1 MLKIALCDDDAV
13 FLKELTGKIQE
24 LLRFEEKNAAI
35 ASFVNPTALTASVA
49 SGDRFDIFILD
60 VEMPQIDGF
69 KVAADLRKY
78 QPNVALIFLTSHL
91 QYAPEGYKVD
101 ALRFISKLNV
111 DETLPEALQKALHT
125 LEQQDQHSLLVQHY
139 KNFSRVLYQNI
150 IYVRKTARSVQII
163 TSNQGV
169 IKDNR
174 GIKELF
180 GISIFLLSPIRST
193 KHPLSERLYAQNKKA
208 ARIIVSIDFLLFLI
222 LYITGMPTRYL
233 ATWALSLSAVA
244 IMMVITLFKKNS
256 TRRESV

>member
-78 QPNVALIFLTSHL
+78 QPNVALIFLSCI
-91 QYAPEGYKVD
+91 
-101 ALRFISKLNV
+101 F
-111 DETLPEALQKALHT
+111 
-125 LEQQDQHSLLVQHY
+125 
-139 KNFSRVLYQNI
+139 
-150 IYVRKTARSVQII
+150 
-163 TSNQGV
+163 
-169 IKDNR
+169 
-174 GIKELF
+174 
-180 GISIFLLSPIRST
+180 IFLLSPIRST
-193 KHPLSERLYAQNKKA
+193 KHPLSERLYAQNKKT

-233 ATWALSLSAVA
+233 ATWSLSLSAVA
-244 IMMVITLFKKNS
+244 IMMVITLFEKNS